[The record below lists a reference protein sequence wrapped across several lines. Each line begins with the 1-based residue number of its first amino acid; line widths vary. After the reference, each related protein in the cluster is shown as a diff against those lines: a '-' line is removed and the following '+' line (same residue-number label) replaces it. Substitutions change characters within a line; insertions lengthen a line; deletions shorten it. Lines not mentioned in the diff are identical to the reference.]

1 MELSNLPSMEAINR
15 ELARRSFAEFIKQ
28 AWEHVEPSVDLI
40 WNWHIDAIADHLQA
54 VAEGKIKR
62 LIINIPFRCSK
73 STLCSTLFPAWCW
86 VNTPGK
92 KLITTS
98 YDEALALRDAWSMR
112 ALVNTDWYR
121 SLFPKDK
128 PFMLADDQAQ
138 KRYFAN
144 NYGGHR
150 LARGITSGAT
160 GHTAEILIADDPM
173 NAKKVTSDVERQTA
187 VDSFQNQF
195 MTRLSPPGQGAVV
208 IVMQRL
214 HHQDLSGIY
223 MDDPS
228 WDKLIIPMIY
238 EGTDRSQTKLDWKD
252 PRTEIGELM
261 FPEYFTKEAIDSYG
275 INGSQFIASQLQ
287 QHPVASEGSI
297 IKHEWIKTYK
307 ELPSVKRYSWSWDTA
322 FKTGDKN
329 DYSVGTLWAEC
340 EDGYYLVDMIRKK
353 VEYTALKHL
362 IKAAYDAH
370 PSAEVLVED
379 KGSGMSLLQDLR
391 RQSNLP
397 VIPVSPG
404 KDMPGPKEERLQIC
418 AGLFEAGKVKIPESA
433 PWRLIWTQEITE
445 FGYQP
450 HDDVVDSTSQYLNRV
465 LTQRK
470 RTRFTVV

>member
-1 MELSNLPSMEAINR
+1 MPSMAAIER

-28 AWEHVEPSVDLI
+28 AWKYVEPSVDLL
-40 WNWHIDAIADHLQA
+40 WNWHIDAIANHLQA

-86 VNTPGK
+86 VNNPGK
-92 KLITTS
+92 KMITTS
-98 YDEALALRDAWSMR
+98 YDEALALRDAWAMR
-112 ALVNTDWYR
+112 ALVNTDWYK
-121 SLFPKDK
+121 SLFDK
-128 PFMLADDQAQ
+128 PFQLSEDQAQ

-144 NYGGHR
+144 NSGGHR

-160 GHTAEILIADDPM
+160 GHTAELLIADDPM
-173 NAKKVTSDVERQTA
+173 NAKKVTSETERQTA
-187 VDSFQNQF
+187 IDSFQNQF

-223 MDDPS
+223 MEDEG
-228 WDKLIIPMIY
+228 WDKLIIPMVW
-238 EGTDRSQTKLDWKD
+238 EGTQRSKTKLGWQD
-252 PRTEIGELM
+252 PRTEEGELM
-261 FPEYFTKEAIDSYG
+261 FPSYFTQEAIDSYK

-287 QHPVASEGSI
+287 QHPVAAEGSI
-297 IKHEWIKTYK
+297 IKHEWIREYD
-307 ELPSVKRYSWSWDTA
+307 ELPNVKRYSWSWDTA

-353 VEYTALKHL
+353 LEYTALKH
-362 IKAAYDAH
+362 IISSAYQSQ
-370 PSAEVLVED
+370 PSAEVIIED
-379 KGSGMSLLQDLR
+379 KGSGMSLMQDLR
-391 RQSNLP
+391 RFSNMP
-397 VIPVSPG
+397 IIAVSPG
-404 KDMPGPKEERLQIC
+404 KDMPGPKAERLQIV
-418 AGLFEAGKVKIPESA
+418 AGLFEAGKVFVPKAASWKLTWVRE
-433 PWRLIWTQEITE
+433 LTE
-445 FGYQP
+445 FGFQP